1 MMIRRM
7 KMRLK
12 KFFITD
18 KNSEFVSYNK
28 WSSSGSNASDVTKMK
43 KIMKRAINYE
53 LTPKQRYCLCEHY
66 LKGRS
71 MKSIA
76 AELGINPSTVTRHI
90 QNALSRLQRVAS
102 YYEK

>member
-1 MMIRRM
+1 
-7 KMRLK
+7 MRHK

-18 KNSEFVSYNK
+18 ENADIVSFRSFQSGGNNSSQISE
-28 WSSSGSNASDVTKMK
+28 MK
-43 KIMKRAINYE
+43 KIMRRAINYE

-76 AELGINPSTVTRHI
+76 SELELNPSTVTRHI
-90 QNALSRLQRVAS
+90 QNAISRLQRVAK
-102 YYEK
+102 YY